1 MDYKEVT
8 FDAYEIA
15 NKIFDNN
22 SEINKNIS
30 FENIDIETFFEMLL
44 IISTEGLK
52 KFFGDSIGK
61 VDVSMLTQNDINKI
75 NTYLDKMNIKMI
87 VQVTNNNDTRYKNY
101 IDININSNTQLKEL
115 YFVVKRED
123 LQKLFV
129 ISFDYV

>member
-8 FDAYEIA
+8 FDAYREA
-15 NKIFDNN
+15 TKIFDNN

-75 NTYLDKMNIKMI
+75 NTYLGKMNIKMI

-101 IDININSNTQLKEL
+101 IDINIKGSIHN
-115 YFVVKRED
+115 
-123 LQKLFV
+123 
-129 ISFDYV
+129 

>member
-1 MDYKEVT
+1 
-8 FDAYEIA
+8 
-15 NKIFDNN
+15 
-22 SEINKNIS
+22 
-30 FENIDIETFFEMLL
+30 MLL

-75 NTYLDKMNIKMI
+75 NTYLGKMNIKMI